1 MNLLVKEFVDL
12 IKLLLLYLSL
22 FGISDIFINYMK
34 FTHFQKLIF
43 YLVLGIFG
51 ITIFINTIPN
61 HNDNIMILVV
71 K

>member
-43 YLVLGIFG
+43 YLVLGILG